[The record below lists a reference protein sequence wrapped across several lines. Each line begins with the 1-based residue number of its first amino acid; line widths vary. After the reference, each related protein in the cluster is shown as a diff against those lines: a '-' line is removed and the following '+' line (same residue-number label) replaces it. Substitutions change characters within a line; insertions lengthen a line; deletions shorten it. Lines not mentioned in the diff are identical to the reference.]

1 MAKPAITKRAVKA
14 AALTYAELDTN
25 FQNLADAT
33 LTLTAGTGGTQ
44 VTADLN
50 GTITLV
56 AGTGIT
62 LTGNNTSKTV
72 TITGATTGLVN
83 VVEDTTPQLGGAL
96 DVNGQSIVS
105 TGNGDIELNPAGT
118 GQIRLIADTIVV
130 GDGIGTVTIDT
141 NSGQT
146 LQLRDP
152 LVDPTAIGLGST
164 NVTVY
169 GNLAITGDTITM
181 SGAGGST
188 NYITTDGDSIFL
200 KVNGTA
206 GSASVF
212 ISGGDNGGITLTALG
227 TGVITNNS
235 PMKIVNLTTTARDLF
250 TAVNGL
256 LIYNTT
262 TNKFQGYANG
272 AWVDLH

>member
-33 LTLTAGTGGTQ
+33 LTVTAGSGGTA

-62 LTGNNTSKTV
+62 LTGNNTAKTV

-96 DVNGQSIVS
+96 DVNGQIITS
-105 TGNGDIELNPAGT
+105 TGNGSIELNPDGS
-118 GQIRLIADTIVV
+118 GDVRLIANTIIV
-130 GDGIGTVTIDT
+130 GVGTGTVTIDT
-141 NSGQT
+141 NSGQG
-146 LQLRDP
+146 LFLRDP
-152 LVDPTAIGLGST
+152 FTDPSAIGIGSAG
-164 NVTVY
+164 VVVY
-169 GNLAITGDTITM
+169 GSDGLSILGDKLVM

-212 ISGGDNGGITLTALG
+212 VSGGANGGVGLTALG
-227 TGVITNNS
+227 TGYIYTNS
-235 PMKIVNLTTTARDLF
+235 ALRLF
-250 TAVNGL
+250 TGASGDVSSPVNGMI
-256 LIYNTT
+256 IYNSS
-262 TNKFQGYANG
+262 TNKFQGYAAG

>member
-33 LTLTAGTGGTQ
+33 LTLTAGSGGTQ

-62 LTGNNTSKTV
+62 LTGNNTAKTV

-96 DVNGQSIVS
+96 DVNGQNIVS
-105 TGNGDIELNPAGT
+105 TGNGNIELNPAGT
-118 GQIRLIADTIVV
+118 GEIRLIADTIVV
-130 GDGIGTVTIDT
+130 GDGSGTVTIDT
-141 NSGQT
+141 NSGQN

-152 LVDPTAIGLGST
+152 LTDTSAISIGS
-164 NVTVY
+164 NVVVY
-169 GNLAITGDTITM
+169 GSDGLSILGDKLVM

-200 KVNGTA
+200 KVNGTV

-212 ISGGDNGGITLTALG
+212 VSGGSNGGVGLTALG
-227 TGVITNNS
+227 TGYIYTNSALRLFTGASGDVSSPVNGMIIYNNS
-235 PMKIVNLTTTARDLF
+235 
-250 TAVNGL
+250 
-256 LIYNTT
+256 

-272 AWVDLH
+272 TWVDLH

>member
-1 MAKPAITKRAVKA
+1 MAKPAITKRATKA

-33 LTLTAGTGGTQ
+33 ITITGGSTA

-50 GTITLV
+50 GNITLV

-62 LTGNNTSKTV
+62 LTGNNTAKTI
-72 TITGATTGLVN
+72 TITGATSGLVN

-96 DVNGQSIVS
+96 DVNGQNIIS
-105 TGNGDIELNPAGT
+105 TGNGNIELNPAGT
-118 GQIRLIADTIVV
+118 GEIRLIADTIVV
-130 GDGIGTVTIDT
+130 GDGSGTVTIDT
-141 NSGQT
+141 NSGQS

-152 LVDPTAIGLGST
+152 FTDPTAIALGAT

-169 GNLAITGDTITM
+169 GNLALTGDRITL

-188 NYITTDGDSIFL
+188 NYITTDGNDSLFL
-200 KVNGTA
+200 KVNGTTS
-206 GSASVF
+206 SASVF
-212 ISGGDNGGITLTALG
+212 VSGGTDGGVGLTAIG
-227 TGVITNNS
+227 TGYIYTNS
-235 PMKIVNLTTTARDLF
+235 ALRLFTLSTTDRDLL
-250 TAVNGL
+250 TAVNGMM
-256 LIYNTT
+256 IYNTT
-262 TNKFQGYANG
+262 THKFQGYASG